1 MGLSLLAP
9 CADRPNYCI
18 GPTTSSWCGATPAA
32 SKRPPHSSCAHGA
45 TVRSSDPATRPR
57 CSPRPMPLLPEAVTA
72 YRFIQPCNPI
82 RAKEVPAGDGWLH
95 EVKFDGYRVQVHKV
109 GSHVAIYSRNGQTLP
124 TVFLPLRSCCTSWRL
139 KQLCL
144 TARWR
149 PAMLM
154 AVRILPGCTCDGP
167 GQALSGSGHLTYL
180 RSTDAIFVCS
190 RW

>member
-9 CADRPNYCI
+9 CADRPNYCN
-18 GPTTSSWCGATPAA
+18 GPTTSGWCGATPAA
-32 SKRPPHSSCAHGA
+32 SKRPPHSACAHDA

-57 CSPRPMPLLPEAVTA
+57 CSLRPMPLLPEAVTA

-109 GSHVAIYSRNGQTLP
+109 GSHVAIYSRDGQTLP
-124 TVFLPLRSCCTSWRL
+124 TVFLPLRRCCTSCRL

-149 PAMLM
+149 PAMVM
-154 AVRILPGCTCDGP
+154 AAEFCQAARAMGP
-167 GQALSGSGHLTYL
+167 ARRYPALG
-180 RSTDAIFVCS
+180 V
-190 RW
+190 